1 MTMMHIDSPRFGA
14 LEVEPSKIIE
24 FPRGLPGFEDVKR
37 FTLLHPAEQA
47 NEAPSYFILQ
57 SVDDPAVAF
66 HIADPA
72 RFGFNYEIALSDED
86 AAMIKLADPAA
97 AAVVVMLLSEGEGV
111 RANLNAPLVIN
122 LEARLGVQHVF
133 ARLNYEVTLKG
144 K

>member
-1 MTMMHIDSPRFGA
+1 MMHIDSPRFGA
-14 LEVEPSKIIE
+14 LEVEPSKILE
-24 FPRGLPGFEDVKR
+24 FPRGLPGFEDSKR
-37 FTLLHPAEQA
+37 FTLLHPVEQA
-47 NEAPSYFILQ
+47 GDAPSYFILQ

-72 RFGFNYEIALSDED
+72 RFGFSYEIALSDED
-86 AAMIKLADPAA
+86 AAMVRLADPAA
-97 AAVVVMLLSEGEGV
+97 AAVMVMLVNEGGGV
-111 RANLNAPLVIN
+111 RANLNAPLVLN

>member
-1 MTMMHIDSPRFGA
+1 MMHIDSPRFGA